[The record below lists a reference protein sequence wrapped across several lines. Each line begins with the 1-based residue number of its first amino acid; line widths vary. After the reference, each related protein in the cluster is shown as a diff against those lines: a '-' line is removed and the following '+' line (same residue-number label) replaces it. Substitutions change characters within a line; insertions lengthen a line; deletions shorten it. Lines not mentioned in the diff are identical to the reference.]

1 MQPLATAIASL
12 YFSNQYQHPN
22 HYHNHHYT
30 RRPVNHQQGHHHHRH
45 HHHHHLAVDLPLM
58 TGVSAL
64 VALAVVGRAWTTL
77 VPAEHRPAHHHV
89 LGHIRPSA
97 SIWLSSS
104 SLFVSFSI

>member
-1 MQPLATAIASL
+1 MQPLAIAM
-12 YFSNQYQHPN
+12 QD
-22 HYHNHHYT
+22 
-30 RRPVNHQQGHHHHRH
+30 HHHH

-77 VPAEHRPAHHHV
+77 VPAEHRPVHHHV
-89 LGHIRPSA
+89 LAHISLSA

-104 SLFVSFSI
+104 S